1 MCIRDRIYT
10 VGGGGKNRLWNEIRK
25 KILQVELEEALS
37 VDASFGSA
45 LLASGN
51 INFND

>member
-1 MCIRDRIYT
+1 MAEVRIDF
-10 VGGGGKNRLWNEIRK
+10 GMKLEK

-45 LLASGN
+45 LLASGS